1 MSCDQPNPI
10 GRGPE
15 KHDWVQGSESAA
27 CSKAR
32 THRQAVSL
40 VSLLK
45 PSSLGSAGEAI
56 RQIGLGGCD
65 CDSQTLGLDSSL
77 ASSADSHSACASK
90 VGGIMSMPGVILA

>member
-1 MSCDQPNPI
+1 MQ
-10 GRGPE
+10 
-15 KHDWVQGSESAA
+15 Q
-27 CSKAR
+27 AR

-77 ASSADSHSACASK
+77 ASSADSHSLTSACASK
-90 VGGIMSMPGVILA
+90 VEGITSMPGVILA